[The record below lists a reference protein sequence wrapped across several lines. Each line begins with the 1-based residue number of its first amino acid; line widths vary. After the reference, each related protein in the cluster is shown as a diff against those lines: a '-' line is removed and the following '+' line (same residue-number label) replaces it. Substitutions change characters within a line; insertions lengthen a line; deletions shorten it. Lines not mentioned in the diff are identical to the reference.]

1 MTRVFGERPTAG
13 HPGPLVTRYQ
23 RWGKRLLDMTLAAPA
38 AVIASPVAI
47 AIAVAI
53 RIEDGPPVLFRQE
66 RVGRD
71 GKAFKLLKFRSM
83 PVNTPPVPSAE
94 ATALRTTRVGSL
106 IRRLSLDELPQL
118 MNVLRG
124 EMSLVGPRPPLAA
137 QFALVELRRNNNSL
151 SLKPG
156 LTGLAQVKSY
166 DGMPEAE
173 KASWD
178 GMYAIRVSLTLD
190 VRLLAET
197 VTYLLKRPPQY

>member
-1 MTRVFGERPTAG
+1 
-13 HPGPLVTRYQ
+13 
-23 RWGKRLLDMTLAAPA
+23 MTLAAPA
-38 AVIASPVAI
+38 AMIASPVAI
-47 AIAVAI
+47 AIAIAI
-53 RIEDGPPVLFRQE
+53 GIEDGPPVLFRQE

-71 GKAFKLLKFRSM
+71 GKAFILLKFRSM
-83 PVNTPPVPSAE
+83 PVDTPPVTSAE

-178 GMYAIRVSLTLD
+178 GMYAEQLSLTLD

-197 VTYLLKRPPQY
+197 VSYLLKRPPRY